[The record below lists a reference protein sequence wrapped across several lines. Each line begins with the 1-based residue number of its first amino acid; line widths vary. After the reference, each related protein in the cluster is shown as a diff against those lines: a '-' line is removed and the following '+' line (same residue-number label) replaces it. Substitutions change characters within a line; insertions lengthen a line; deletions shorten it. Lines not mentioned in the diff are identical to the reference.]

1 MAKSPRTRS
10 ARALAN
16 DIAIRDA
23 AIESILRV
31 GVDRLSLRDVGHQA
45 GLTHGATYAR
55 YEDVDELLVDLW
67 NSTLASHVAAMF
79 ELSLAAATDAND
91 DSVGAIFEFLRA
103 QSAADVAAVHV
114 LLVARRIPILHEE
127 VEPFI
132 HKYLEGDGSGS
143 SDSGATHARGLT
155 VFGLLIVHVFG
166 VHQFERDSGYLDEL
180 EKLILATLRTNP
192 ADVRSGELRSAD
204 DRVIPAPSE
213 NLKSQLASATFGVV
227 AKSGYVRATIT
238 RIARRA
244 TCSPGAIYKL
254 YPSKEDLVIAA
265 FRDIMRARWLR
276 ASNFVDILEE
286 GSLTQLLYSSASV
299 QNEVRR
305 SFTME
310 TTLASTHSDKIHLAV
325 ATIYRE
331 LEDAVRGLANVTDEE
346 RECLRYMIRAITSLV
361 VGTSWLTTITSH
373 TRDIDFNQFA
383 EPFRRAILR
392 ECVPNWEHI
401 ATQIRDALSSH
412 LH

>member
-1 MAKSPRTRS
+1 MPKVQRARS

-16 DIAIRDA
+16 DLAIREA
-23 AIESILRV
+23 AIQSILKG
-31 GVDRLSLRDVGHQA
+31 GVDRLSLRDVGQQA

-67 NSTLASHVAAMF
+67 NSTLVHRALAMY
-79 ELSLAAATDAND
+79 ELSVAAATEPSVE
-91 DSVGAIFEFLRA
+91 SVGAVFEYLRDA
-103 QSAADVAAVHV
+103 RAADVAAVHV

-132 HKYLEGDGSGS
+132 QDYLDAKGPGS
-143 SDSGATHARGLT
+143 DATRARSLI

-166 VHQFERDSGYLDEL
+166 VQQFERQGEYLATI
-180 EKLILATLRTNP
+180 EKLILATLKFDP
-192 ADVRSGELRSAD
+192 ADVAAVALHNAD
-204 DRVIPAPSE
+204 DRTIPPPGE
-213 NLKSQLASATFGVV
+213 NLKSQLAYATFGVV

-244 TCSPGAIYKL
+244 ECSPGAIYKL

-276 ASNFVDILEE
+276 AANFANILEE
-286 GSLTQLLYSSASV
+286 GSLTQLLYSSSSV
-299 QNEVRR
+299 QNEVRQ

-310 TTLASTHSDKIHLAV
+310 TTVASTHSDKIRLAV
-325 ATIYRE
+325 WALFHE
-331 LEDAVRGLANVTDEE
+331 LEDAVRSLSGTSENEIE
-346 RECLRYMIRAITSLV
+346 SLRYLVRSITSMV
-361 VGTSWLTTITSH
+361 VAVNWLTTITTA

-383 EPFRRAILR
+383 EPFRRVILR
-392 ECVPNWEHI
+392 DIVPNWDHI
-401 ATQIRDALSSH
+401 ATQIRSGTIAKNQ
-412 LH
+412 

>member
-1 MAKSPRTRS
+1 MPKVQRARS

-16 DIAIRDA
+16 DLAIREA
-23 AIESILRV
+23 AIQSILKG
-31 GVDRLSLRDVGHQA
+31 GVDRLSLRDVGQQA

-67 NSTLASHVAAMF
+67 NSTLVHRAVAMYELSVAA
-79 ELSLAAATDAND
+79 AAEPTNE
-91 DSVGAIFEFLRA
+91 SVGAIFEYLRGA
-103 QSAADVAAVHV
+103 RAADVAAVHV

-132 HKYLEGDGSGS
+132 QNYLEASGP
-143 SDSGATHARGLT
+143 ATDVTHSRALI
-155 VFGLLIVHVFG
+155 VFGLLMVHVFG
-166 VHQFERDSGYLDEL
+166 VHQFERQSDYLRTI
-180 EKLILATLRTNP
+180 EKLILATLKSDP
-192 ADVRSGELRSAD
+192 ADVGAVVLRSAD
-204 DRVIPAPSE
+204 DRIIPPPGE
-213 NLKSQLASATFGVV
+213 NLKSQLAYATFGVV

-244 TCSPGAIYKL
+244 VCSPGAIYKL

-276 ASNFVDILEE
+276 AANFADILEE
-286 GSLTQLLYSSASV
+286 GSLTQLLYSSSSV
-299 QNEVRR
+299 QNEIRQ

-310 TTLASTHSDKIHLAV
+310 TTVASTHSDKIRLAV
-325 ATIYRE
+325 WALFHE
-331 LEDAVRGLANVTDEE
+331 LEDAVRSLSDTSENDIES
-346 RECLRYMIRAITSLV
+346 LRYLVRSITSMV
-361 VGTSWLTTITSH
+361 VAVNWLTTITTA

-392 ECVPNWEHI
+392 DVLPDWDHI
-401 ATQIRDALSSH
+401 AAQIRGGAIAKNQ
-412 LH
+412 